1 MLVINRYR
9 YLLLGCILLL
19 AAHTAV
25 IAQDSTGIKGNDAPA
40 TDSLLVNVP
49 HNRFGYKKFIVPA
62 VFIGYGVAS
71 LHVKDIKQLNVSTKS
86 EIDEHKPDHIKLDN
100 YTQYMPALLVYG
112 LNGIGIKGKHCFAE
126 RSVIYATSQLISA
139 GFVVPLKRLVKE
151 ERPDGSNK
159 QSFPSGHTATAF
171 STAHFMFKE
180 YKDEHF
186 WLGVS
191 GYSFAVFT
199 GAYRA
204 LNDKHW
210 VGDVVAGA
218 GIGIL
223 STELAYWLYPK
234 MNNLIKRKKEPSST
248 MVMPFYQNKTVGL
261 SLVRNIP

>member
-1 MLVINRYR
+1 MFLTNRCRSFTLSCVLFLVTQI
-9 YLLLGCILLL
+9 
-19 AAHTAV
+19 V
-25 IAQDSTGIKGNDAPA
+25 IAQDSTGINKNDTW
-40 TDSLLVNVP
+40 TDSTMINVP
-49 HNRFGYKKFIVPA
+49 QKRFGYKKLIVPA

-71 LHVKDIKQLNVSTKS
+71 LGVKDIKQLNLSTKS
-86 EIDEHKPDHIKLDN
+86 EIDEHKPDHIRLDN
-100 YTQYMPALLVYG
+100 YTQYMPALLIYG
-112 LNGIGIKGKHCFAE
+112 LNGIGIKGKHGFTD
-126 RSVIYATSQLISA
+126 RSIIYASSQLISA

-180 YKDEHF
+180 YKDNHF
-186 WLGVS
+186 WLGMS

-199 GAYRA
+199 GVYRA

-234 MNNLIKRKKEPSST
+234 MNNLFKRKKERSAT

-261 SLVRNIP
+261 SFVSNIP